1 MLYEK
6 CRNILLKEFE
16 LIQDAVN
23 IQEKTRQA
31 VTEKEWTA
39 FEENISVMNGIEIKL
54 NDLEN
59 EREKLFDVAKTLIHQ
74 QNFSDSLDSKGRFYT
89 LVSFLPKDQKE
100 ELTSIYRSLKMET
113 VKLRIANESLAVYIN
128 GVKNTLREFID
139 IACIDRG
146 GKMYTKNG
154 KPFSH
159 NVSSFVLNQSF

>member
-1 MLYEK
+1 MYEK
-6 CRNILLKEFE
+6 CRDILLREFE
-16 LIQDAVN
+16 LIQNAVN
-23 IQEKTRQA
+23 IQEKTRLA

-39 FEENISVMNGIEIKL
+39 FEENISAMNGIEIKL

-59 EREKLFDVAKTLIHQ
+59 EREKLFEVAKTLIHQ
-74 QNFSDSLDSKGRFYT
+74 KNFSNTLDAKGSFHT
-89 LVSFLPKDQKE
+89 LVSFLPEDQKE
-100 ELTSIYRSLKMET
+100 ELTSIYRSLKMEAF
-113 VKLRIANESLAVYIN
+113 KLRIANESLAVYIN

-139 IACIDRG
+139 IACVDRG